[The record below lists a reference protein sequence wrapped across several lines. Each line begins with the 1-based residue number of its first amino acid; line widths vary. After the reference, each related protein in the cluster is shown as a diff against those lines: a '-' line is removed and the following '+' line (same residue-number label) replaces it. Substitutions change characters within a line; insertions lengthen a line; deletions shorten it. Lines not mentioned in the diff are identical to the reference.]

1 MRLVFSWLKEFV
13 DVPASADDVAEKL
26 GLSGFEVASIESIDG
41 GDTVIDFEI
50 TANRPDALSVLGLAR
65 EVATAYDLPL
75 MLPSADAQAT
85 VRLAAVPAV
94 VAQGSH
100 NVAQGS
106 HGVAQG
112 SHGVAQGFSPASDR
126 ITVTIDDEGLCPRY
140 AAVVADVRVGPSPAW
155 LAARLQAAGIRPI
168 SSIVDITNYVN
179 LELGQPMHAF
189 DLARLAGAE
198 IRARRAKPGE
208 TITTLDGVTRAL
220 EPDMLVIADRDRA
233 QAVAGVMG
241 GASSEVSA
249 ATTAVVFESAYFTPA
264 SVRRTSKRLGL
275 KTEASSRFERGAD
288 IGAQV
293 IALQRAIALM
303 EQIGA
308 GRPFGSIVDAYP
320 RPQSAKRLHLR
331 RERLAR
337 VLGANVPDAEVARI
351 LRGLGLEVTESG
363 DGWDAVA
370 PTFRVDL
377 LREADL
383 IEEVGRH
390 FGFDKLDAT
399 FPVMTQPAPPP
410 DPRITRD
417 QLARRV
423 LTAAGFSEAVTFGF
437 IEAKTVETFLGTQS
451 PPSSQS
457 KTDQNG
463 LAGLAAFAFKN
474 VVGIANPLSGKFD
487 TLRPSLLP
495 GLVDAVAHNRRHGRR
510 DVQLFEIGTRFTPS
524 GETRGVAV
532 AWTGTGS
539 ADHWSGGA
547 REVDVFDVTGVA
559 EHLCNAL
566 GVAVRFQ
573 PVREPFLVEG
583 QAAAILVA
591 DGLERGVRMGLVG
604 QIAPAVADARGLPR
618 QDAVYVAE
626 ADLDLIQRAR
636 VTASDATRPLPR
648 NPFVVRDLSIVVA
661 DALPAEIIRGT
672 ILTAGRGLP
681 APLDAVSFFDRYQ
694 GKGVPAGA
702 VSLSVRLTFQ
712 APDRTLTDADIQ
724 QSVNQILAA
733 LIREH
738 AAIQR

>member
-1 MRLVFSWLKEFV
+1 MRLVLSWLREFV
-13 DVPASADDVAEKL
+13 DVKASAEEIAQTL
-26 GLSGFEVASIESIDG
+26 ALRGFEVASIEPLDG
-41 GDTVIDFEI
+41 GDAVIDFEI
-50 TANRPDALSVLGLAR
+50 TANRPDGLSVLGLAR
-65 EVATAYDLPL
+65 EVATAYDLPIS
-75 MLPSADAQAT
+75 LPTVGASAR
-85 VRLAAVPAV
+85 VRLAAIPV
-94 VAQGSH
+94 GS
-100 NVAQGS
+100 
-106 HGVAQG
+106 
-112 SHGVAQGFSPASDR
+112 SDR
-126 ITVTIDDEGLCPRY
+126 VTVAIDEPELCLRY
-140 AAVVADVRVGPSPAW
+140 AAAVADVHVGPSPAW
-155 LAARLQAAGIRPI
+155 LAARLEAAGIRPI

-198 IRARRAKPGE
+198 LRARRAKPGE
-208 TITTLDGVTRAL
+208 TITTLDGINRTL

-241 GASSEVSA
+241 GAASDVSA
-249 ATTAVVFESAYFTPA
+249 VTTAVVFESAYFTPA

-293 IALQRAIALM
+293 TALQRAIALVQ
-303 EQIGA
+303 QIGA
-308 GRPFGSIVDAYP
+308 GQPAGSIVDGYP
-320 RPQSAKRLHLR
+320 KPQEAKRLHLR

-337 VLGANVPDAEVARI
+337 VLGASVPDAEVARI
-351 LRGLGLEVTESG
+351 LRGLGLEVTPAG
-363 DGWDAVA
+363 DGWDVIA

-390 FGFDKLDAT
+390 FGFDKLEAT

-437 IEAKTVETFLGTQS
+437 IEAKALQVFAGDQGTQS
-451 PPSSQS
+451 ARSTQS
-457 KTDQNG
+457 TNNQNG
-463 LAGLAAFAFKN
+463 SADSAPAKPKLTGVEASEGWGFAFDRR
-474 VVGIANPLSGKFD
+474 VSIANPLSGKFD

-510 DVQLFEIGTRFTPS
+510 DVRLFEIGTRFVAS
-524 GETRGVAV
+524 GETRGVAL
-532 AWTGTGS
+532 AWTGSVG
-539 ADHWSGGA
+539 AEHWSGGA
-547 REVDVFDVTGVA
+547 REVDFFDVTGVA
-559 EHLCNAL
+559 EHLCDAL
-566 GVAVRFQ
+566 GVGVRLE
-573 PVREPFLVEG
+573 PVREPFLVAG
-583 QAAAILVA
+583 QAAMILVA
-591 DGLERGVRMGLVG
+591 DGPERGTRIGLAG

-618 QDAVYVAE
+618 QDRVFVVE

-636 VTASDATRPLPR
+636 VAASDATRPLPR
-648 NPFVVRDLSIVVA
+648 HPFVIRDLSIVVA
-661 DALPAEIIRGT
+661 DTLPAEIIRVT
-672 ILTAGRGLP
+672 IRAAGRDLP

-694 GKGVPAGA
+694 GTGVPSGA
-702 VSLSVRLTFQ
+702 VSLSVRLMFQ
-712 APDRTLTDADIQ
+712 AAERTLTDAEVQ
-724 QSVNQILAA
+724 QSVDQILAA